1 MGLFQK
7 PDEQIS
13 GAYSVNEKRVIC
25 PHCGNDRFFQL
36 PNILLNTP
44 GITFFG
50 FDWANKTASVLICD
64 SCSRM
69 EWYLRTPN
77 QLD

>member
-7 PDEQIS
+7 PDEQES
-13 GAYSVNEKRVIC
+13 FKFSVNDKVVLC
-25 PHCGNDRFFQL
+25 TNCGGDHFYLL

-44 GITFFG
+44 GATFLG
-50 FDWANKTASVLICD
+50 FDWANKTASTLICD
-64 SCSRM
+64 NCSRM
-69 EWYLRTPN
+69 EWYLETPT